1 MALLIHDIP
10 LALTGND
17 ASGKA
22 IVLTDEKEA
31 PNQFEPPMRDGVH
44 VNNIWRVRE
53 HPHVLEA
60 GDGLSALET
69 APAGERIPLA
79 PPTDGSVFRV
89 ISFSPEA
96 DWIEKV
102 ERHRRLREESF
113 AAMEAEALEDEERE
127 AKQKAAGGAGGGG
140 GGGGGGGAKDEL

>member
-53 HPHVLEA
+53 HSHVLEA

-102 ERHRRLREESF
+102 ERSKTNWLPL
-113 AAMEAEALEDEERE
+113 AASRDG
-127 AKQKAAGGAGGGG
+127 KAAPHPLMHRSETIDYGALLYLNSVFVTLL
-140 GGGGGGGAKDEL
+140 E